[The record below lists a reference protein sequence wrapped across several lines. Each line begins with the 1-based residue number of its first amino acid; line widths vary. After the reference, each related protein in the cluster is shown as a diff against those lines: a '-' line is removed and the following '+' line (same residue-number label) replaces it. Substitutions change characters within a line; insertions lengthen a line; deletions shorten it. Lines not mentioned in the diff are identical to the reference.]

1 MTTQQVVTAASARFL
16 PCLASLM
23 AVPLVIEPLV
33 RGRDVFS
40 SLRSVYVPLVVAEPL
55 LITVG
60 FSLSLWLVRNGLPAE
75 AGHRVWRHLTAA
87 FIAVV
92 TLGITSIFAQG
103 ADLPFIVLAS
113 ILSGGFAA
121 AVTFGFQSWRAGL
134 LLQ

>member
-1 MTTQQVVTAASARFL
+1 
-16 PCLASLM
+16 
-23 AVPLVIEPLV
+23 
-33 RGRDVFS
+33 
-40 SLRSVYVPLVVAEPL
+40 
-55 LITVG
+55 VG
-60 FSLSLWLVRNGLPAE
+60 FALSLWLVRNGLPVE
-75 AGHRVWRHLTAA
+75 AGHKVWRHVAAA

-92 TLGITSIFAQG
+92 ALGITSIFAQG